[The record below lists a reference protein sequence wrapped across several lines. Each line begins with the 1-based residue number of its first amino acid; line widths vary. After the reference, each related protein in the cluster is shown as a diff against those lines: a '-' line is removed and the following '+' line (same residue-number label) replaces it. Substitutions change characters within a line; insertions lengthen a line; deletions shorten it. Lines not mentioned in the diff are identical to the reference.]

1 LRTLPIL
8 CVPRSAPA
16 VGRLMDNI
24 RLILVLAL
32 VFVLMLIWQAWQQ
45 DYGQPRPQS
54 EVQSQAPTEPGV
66 PARAAT
72 PIDATPVAPE
82 APVPS
87 AEPKTTGPAS
97 APASAPAADGTP
109 RVRVRTDVLDLE
121 IDTRGG
127 TIGSARLNAY
137 ALSSDQRDQTF
148 QLLAPNGPTLFV
160 AQSGLF
166 NNPEGIAP
174 THETLYTATETD
186 LALADGQDT
195 LTLDLVWR
203 HESGVEVTKRYTF
216 RRGSYQIAVD
226 HILTNK
232 RQVPWSGRDYRQL
245 VRTEPPATAE
255 SKFMYTYT
263 GGAAYTPDDKFRKY
277 QFTDLANGK
286 LDKDATDGWV
296 AMIQHYFVAAWV
308 PTRAQSDHFYGK
320 QVGDQKYAIGLY
332 GPVVTVPPGQSHIFS
347 GTLFAGPKLQN
358 QMAAT
363 ATGLDLTVD
372 YGWLAVI
379 AQPMFM
385 ILSWIH
391 KLVGNWGWTI
401 IIFTVLIKLVF
412 YKLSETS
419 YRSMANMRKLTPRI
433 QALRDR
439 YGDDKQRLNQAMMEI
454 YQKEKINPLGGC
466 LPILIQIP
474 FFIALYWVLLESVEL
489 RQAPWV
495 LWIDD
500 LSVKD
505 PYFVLPLLMG
515 ATMLIQ
521 QKLSPAPPDPMQAK
535 VMMILPIVFTF
546 FFAFFPAGL
555 VLYWFVNNL
564 LSIGQ
569 QWMITRRIEAGEK

>member
-1 LRTLPIL
+1 
-8 CVPRSAPA
+8 
-16 VGRLMDNI
+16 MDNI

-32 VFVLMLIWQAWQQ
+32 VFVLMLIWQAWEQ
-45 DYGQPRPQS
+45 DYGQPRPPAA
-54 EVQSQAPTEPGV
+54 EATTAAP
-66 PARAAT
+66 
-72 PIDATPVAPE
+72 
-82 APVPS
+82 S
-87 AEPKTTGPAS
+87 
-97 APASAPAADGTP
+97 SAPAATLTPEGTPPTAPAPSAVPTVASPAAAPVSAPTASDAHP

-127 TIGSARLNAY
+127 TIASAKLNAY
-137 ALSSDQRDQTF
+137 GLSSDQPDKPF
-148 QLLAPNGPTLFV
+148 QLLAPSGSHLFV

-174 THETLYTATETD
+174 THEAVFTATATD
-186 LALADGQDT
+186 VALAEGQDS
-195 LTLDLVWR
+195 LSVDLVWQ
-203 HESGVEVTKRYTF
+203 HESGIEVTKRYTF
-216 RRGSYQIAVD
+216 RRGSYRIEVD
-226 HILTNK
+226 HILTN
-232 RQVPWSGRDYRQL
+232 RSQTPWTGRDYRQL
-245 VRTEPPATAE
+245 MRTEPPATAE
-255 SKFMYTYT
+255 SKFMYTFT
-263 GGAAYTPDDKFRKY
+263 GGAAYSPDEKFRKY
-277 QFTDLANGK
+277 GFGDLADGK
-286 LDKDATDGWV
+286 PDRDVTDGWIG
-296 AMIQHYFVAAWV
+296 MIQHYFAAAWV
-308 PTRAQSDHFYGK
+308 PPRGQSGHFYGK
-320 QVGDQKYAIGLY
+320 KVGDNRYAIGLY
-332 GPVVTVPPGQSHIFS
+332 GPAVTIAPGQSHSFS
-347 GTLFAGPKLQN
+347 GVLFAGPKLQD

-363 ATGLDLTVD
+363 APGLELTVD
-372 YGWLAVI
+372 YGWLALI

-391 KLVGNWGWTI
+391 NIVGNWGWTI

-419 YRSMANMRKLTPRI
+419 YRSMANMRKLAPRI

-439 YGDDKQRLNQAMMEI
+439 YGDDKQRMNQAMMEM

-489 RQAPWV
+489 RQAPWI

-500 LSVKD
+500 LSIKD

-515 ATMLIQ
+515 VTMVIQ

-535 VMMILPIVFTF
+535 IMMILPVVFTV

>member
-1 LRTLPIL
+1 
-8 CVPRSAPA
+8 
-16 VGRLMDNI
+16 MDNI

-32 VFVLMLIWQAWQQ
+32 VFVLMLIWQAWEQ
-45 DYGQPRPQS
+45 DYGQRPP
-54 EVQSQAPTEPGV
+54 QAQMQTQGETNPAQAAPVPT
-66 PARAAT
+66 
-72 PIDATPVAPE
+72 DATPAAPE
-82 APVPS
+82 MPTPGAVPQLAAPAAAPV
-87 AEPKTTGPAS
+87 S
-97 APASAPAADGTP
+97 APATDASP
-109 RVRVRTDVLDLE
+109 RVRVRTDVLDIE
-121 IDTRGG
+121 IDPRGG
-127 TIGSARLNAY
+127 TIASTRLNAY
-137 ALSSDQRDQTF
+137 ELSSDKRDEKF
-148 QLLAPNGPTLFV
+148 QLLTPAGPSLFV

-174 THETLYTATETD
+174 THEALYTTSASD
-186 LALADGQDT
+186 VVLKDGQDSVAV
-195 LTLDLVWR
+195 DLVWR
-203 HESGVEVTKRYTF
+203 HDSGVEVTKRFTF
-216 RRGSYQIAVD
+216 HRGSYQIGVD
-226 HILTNK
+226 HILDNK
-232 RQVPWSGRDYRQL
+232 GQTSWTGRDYRQL
-245 VRTEPPATAE
+245 LRTAPPATAE

-277 QFTDLANGK
+277 QFAELADGK
-286 LDKDATDGWV
+286 LDKDVTDGWV

-308 PTRAQSDHFYGK
+308 PPRGQADHFYGK
-320 QVGDQKYAIGLY
+320 KVGDQKYAIGLY
-332 GPVVTVPPGQSHIFS
+332 GPVVSIAPGQSHSFS
-347 GTLFAGPKLQN
+347 STLFAGPKLQD

-391 KLVGNWGWTI
+391 KIVGNWGWTI

-419 YRSMANMRKLTPRI
+419 YRSMANMRKLAPRI

-489 RQAPWV
+489 RQAPWI
-495 LWIDD
+495 LWIND

-515 ATMLIQ
+515 VTMVIQ

-535 VMMILPIVFTF
+535 IMMILPIVFTF
-546 FFAFFPAGL
+546 FFAFFPSGL

-564 LSIGQ
+564 LSIAQ
-569 QWMITRRIEAGEK
+569 QWVITRRIEAGAK

>member
-1 LRTLPIL
+1 
-8 CVPRSAPA
+8 
-16 VGRLMDNI
+16 MDNI

-32 VFVLMLIWQAWQQ
+32 VFVLMLIWQAWEQ
-45 DYGQPRPQS
+45 DYGQPPPSS
-54 EVQSQAPTEPGV
+54 EVETTTAP
-66 PARAAT
+66 AALAPSET
-72 PIDATPVAPE
+72 PTTAPE
-82 APVPS
+82 ASVPT
-87 AEPKTTGPAS
+87 APPPQIAAS
-97 APASAPAADGTP
+97 TVAPAAAPGGDANP

-127 TIGSARLNAY
+127 TIASARLNAY
-137 ALSSDQRDQTF
+137 ALSTDARDEKF
-148 QLLAPNGPTLFV
+148 QLLAPTGPSLFV

-174 THETLYTATETD
+174 THDVVFTAAETD
-186 LALADGQDT
+186 VVLAPGQDSV
-195 LTLDLVWR
+195 TLDLFWR
-203 HESGVEVTKRYTF
+203 HDSGVEVIKRYTF
-216 RRGSYQIAVD
+216 RRGSYRIDVD
-226 HILTNK
+226 HLLTNK
-232 RQVPWSGRDYRQL
+232 GQASWVGRDYRQL

-255 SKFMYTYT
+255 SKFMYTFT
-263 GGAAYTPDDKFRKY
+263 GAAAYSPDEKFRKY
-277 QFTDLANGK
+277 QFAELAEGK
-286 LDKDATDGWV
+286 LDKDVTDGWIG
-296 AMIQHYFVAAWV
+296 MIQHYFAAAWV
-308 PTRAQSDHFYGK
+308 PPRGQSGHFYGK
-320 QVGDQKYAIGLY
+320 KVGDNKYAIGLY
-332 GPVVTVPPGQSHIFS
+332 GPAVTVAPGQSHTFT
-347 GTLFAGPKLQN
+347 GTLFAGPKLQD

-391 KLVGNWGWTI
+391 TVVGNWGWTI

-439 YGDDKQRLNQAMMEI
+439 YGDDKQRMNQAMMEM

-489 RQAPWV
+489 RQAPWI
-495 LWIDD
+495 LWITD

-515 ATMLIQ
+515 VTMVVQ

-535 VMMILPIVFTF
+535 IMMILPIVFTF
-546 FFAFFPAGL
+546 FFAFFPSGL

-564 LSIGQ
+564 LSIAQ
-569 QWMITRRIEAGEK
+569 QWVITRRIEAGAK

>member
-1 LRTLPIL
+1 
-8 CVPRSAPA
+8 
-16 VGRLMDNI
+16 MDNI

-32 VFVLMLIWQAWQQ
+32 IFVLMLIWQAWEQ
-45 DYGQPRPQS
+45 DYGQRPPPAQAQS
-54 EVQSQAPTEPGV
+54 QGEATSPAPALPAADAPPQAPTPSAV
-66 PARAAT
+66 PEVATPAPAAT
-72 PIDATPVAPE
+72 PV
-82 APVPS
+82 S
-87 AEPKTTGPAS
+87 A
-97 APASAPAADGTP
+97 APAETSP
-109 RVRVRTDVLDLE
+109 RVRMRTDVLDLE
-121 IDTRGG
+121 IDLRGG
-127 TIGSARLNAY
+127 TIASARLNAY
-137 ALSSDQRDQTF
+137 ELSSDKRDEKF
-148 QLLAPNGPTLFV
+148 QLLTPAGPSLFV

-166 NNPEGIAP
+166 NNPDGIAP
-174 THETLYTATETD
+174 THETLYTATATD
-186 LALADGQDT
+186 VVLKDGQDSVAV
-195 LTLDLVWR
+195 DLLWR
-203 HESGVEVTKRYTF
+203 HDSGVEVTKRFTLH
-216 RRGSYQIAVD
+216 RGSYQVVVD
-226 HILTNK
+226 HILENK
-232 RQVPWSGRDYRQL
+232 GQATWSGRDYRQL
-245 VRTEPPATAE
+245 LRTEPPATAE

-263 GGAAYTPDDKFRKY
+263 GGAAYTPEDKFRKY
-277 QFTDLANGK
+277 SFTELADGK
-286 LDKDATDGWV
+286 LDKDVTDGWV
-296 AMIQHYFVAAWV
+296 AMIQHYFAAAWV
-308 PTRAQSDHFYGK
+308 PQRGVADHFYGK
-320 QVGDQKYAIGLY
+320 KVGDQKFAIGLY
-332 GPVVTVPPGQSHIFS
+332 GPALSIAPGQSHTFS
-347 GTLFAGPKLQN
+347 GTLFAGPKLQD

-372 YGWLAVI
+372 YGWLALI

-391 KLVGNWGWTI
+391 KVVGNWGWTI

-419 YRSMANMRKLTPRI
+419 YRSMANMRKLAPRI

-489 RQAPWV
+489 RQAPWI
-495 LWIDD
+495 LWIQD

-515 ATMLIQ
+515 VTMVIQ

-535 VMMILPIVFTF
+535 IMMILPIVFTF
-546 FFAFFPAGL
+546 FFAFFPSGL

>member
-1 LRTLPIL
+1 
-8 CVPRSAPA
+8 
-16 VGRLMDNI
+16 MDNI
-24 RLILVLAL
+24 RLILVLSL
-32 VFVLMLIWQAWQQ
+32 VFVLMLIWQAWEK
-45 DYGQPRPQS
+45 DYGQPP
-54 EVQSQAPTEPGV
+54 VQTQTQVQTGTDAVTPAP
-66 PARAAT
+66 A
-72 PIDATPVAPE
+72 DAPPVAPA

-87 AEPKTTGPAS
+87 AVPQVVGPAAAAAS
-97 APASAPAADGTP
+97 TPASDASP

-121 IDTRGG
+121 IDLRGG
-127 TIGSARLNAY
+127 TIASTRLNAY
-137 ALSSDQRDQTF
+137 ELSSDKRDEKF
-148 QLLAPNGPTLFV
+148 QLLAPAGPSLFV

-174 THETLYTATETD
+174 THEAVYTASASD
-186 LALADGQDT
+186 VVLKDGQDSIAV
-195 LTLDLVWR
+195 DLVWR
-203 HESGVEVTKRYTF
+203 HDSGVEVTKRFTF
-216 RRGSYQIAVD
+216 RRGSYQIGVD
-226 HILTNK
+226 HILDNQGQT
-232 RQVPWSGRDYRQL
+232 PWSGRDYRQL
-245 VRTEPPATAE
+245 LRTEPPATPE
-255 SKFMYTYT
+255 SKFMYTFT
-263 GGAAYTPDDKFRKY
+263 GAAAYSPDEKFRKY
-277 QFTDLANGK
+277 QFAELAEGK
-286 LDKDATDGWV
+286 LDKDVTDGWI

-308 PTRAQSDHFYGK
+308 PPRGLADHFYGK
-320 QVGDQKYAIGLY
+320 KVGEQKYAIGLY
-332 GPVVTVPPGQSHIFS
+332 GPAVTISPGQSHTFS
-347 GTLFAGPKLQN
+347 GSLFAGPKLQD

-391 KLVGNWGWTI
+391 KVVGNWGWTI

-489 RQAPWV
+489 RQAPWIF
-495 LWIDD
+495 WIHD

-515 ATMLIQ
+515 VTMVIQ

-535 VMMILPIVFTF
+535 IMMILPIVFTF
-546 FFAFFPAGL
+546 FFAFFPSGL

-564 LSIGQ
+564 LSIAQ
-569 QWMITRRIEAGEK
+569 QWVITRRIEAGAK

>member
-1 LRTLPIL
+1 
-8 CVPRSAPA
+8 
-16 VGRLMDNI
+16 MDNI
-24 RLILVLAL
+24 RLILVLSL
-32 VFVLMLIWQAWQQ
+32 VFVLMLIWQAWEK
-45 DYGQPRPQS
+45 DYGQPP
-54 EVQSQAPTEPGV
+54 VQTQTQVQTGTDAVTPAP
-66 PARAAT
+66 A
-72 PIDATPVAPE
+72 DAPPVAPE

-87 AEPKTTGPAS
+87 AVPQVVGPAAAAAS
-97 APASAPAADGTP
+97 TPASDASP

-121 IDTRGG
+121 IDLRGG
-127 TIGSARLNAY
+127 TIASTRLNAY
-137 ALSSDQRDQTF
+137 ELSSDKRDEKF
-148 QLLAPNGPTLFV
+148 QLLAPAGPSLFV

-174 THETLYTATETD
+174 THEAVYTASASD
-186 LALADGQDT
+186 VVLKDGQDSIAV
-195 LTLDLVWR
+195 DLVWR
-203 HESGVEVTKRYTF
+203 HDSGVEVTKRFTF
-216 RRGSYQIAVD
+216 RRGSYQIGVD
-226 HILTNK
+226 HILDNQGQT
-232 RQVPWSGRDYRQL
+232 PWSGRDYRQL
-245 VRTEPPATAE
+245 LRTEPPATPE
-255 SKFMYTYT
+255 SKFMYTFT
-263 GGAAYTPDDKFRKY
+263 GAAAYSPDEKFRKY
-277 QFTDLANGK
+277 QFAELAEGK
-286 LDKDATDGWV
+286 LDKDVTDGWI

-308 PTRAQSDHFYGK
+308 PPRGLADHFYGK
-320 QVGDQKYAIGLY
+320 KVGEQKYAIGLY
-332 GPVVTVPPGQSHIFS
+332 GPAVTISPGQSHTFS
-347 GTLFAGPKLQN
+347 GSLFAGPKLQD

-391 KLVGNWGWTI
+391 RLVGNWGWTI

-489 RQAPWV
+489 RQAPWIF
-495 LWIDD
+495 WIDD

-515 ATMLIQ
+515 VTMVIQ

-535 VMMILPIVFTF
+535 IMMILPIVFTF
-546 FFAFFPAGL
+546 FFAFFPSGL

-564 LSIGQ
+564 LSIAQ
-569 QWMITRRIEAGEK
+569 QWVITRRIEAGAK

>member
-1 LRTLPIL
+1 
-8 CVPRSAPA
+8 
-16 VGRLMDNI
+16 MDNI

-32 VFVLMLIWQAWQQ
+32 VFVLMLIWQAWEK
-45 DYGQPRPQS
+45 DYGQ
-54 EVQSQAPTEPGV
+54 QAPVTQAQGETV
-66 PARAAT
+66 PSPAARAPADT
-72 PIDATPVAPE
+72 PPA
-82 APVPS
+82 
-87 AEPKTTGPAS
+87 AEGPATS
-97 APASAPAADGTP
+97 AVPEVSPAAAAPAPASIEPSP

-121 IDTRGG
+121 IDLRGG
-127 TIGSARLNAY
+127 TIASAYLTAY
-137 ALSSDQRDQTF
+137 PLTAEQPNEKF
-148 QLLAPNGPTLFV
+148 QLLSPAGPSLFV

-174 THETLYTATETD
+174 THETVYTANATD
-186 LALADGQDT
+186 VVLKDGQDSVAI
-195 LTLDLVWR
+195 DLVWR
-203 HESGVEVTKRYTF
+203 HESGVEVIKRYTF
-216 RRGSYQIAVD
+216 RRGAYEIGVD

-232 RQVPWSGRDYRQL
+232 GQIPWSGRDYRQL
-245 VRTEPPATAE
+245 LRSEPPASAQ
-255 SKFMYTYT
+255 SRFMYTFT
-263 GGAAYTPDDKFRKY
+263 GGAAYTPEDKFRKY
-277 QFTDLANGK
+277 QFKELAEGK
-286 LDKDATDGWV
+286 LDKDVTDGWI
-296 AMIQHYFVAAWV
+296 AMIQHYFAAAWV
-308 PTRAQSDHFYGK
+308 PPLGQTDHFYGK

-332 GPVVTVPPGQSHIFS
+332 GPAVTVPAGETHTF
-347 GTLFAGPKLQN
+347 GGRLFAGPKLHEK
-358 QMAAT
+358 MAGVAP
-363 ATGLDLTVD
+363 GLDLTRD

-385 ILSWIH
+385 ILSWID
-391 KLVGNWGWTI
+391 KIVGNWGWTI

-489 RQAPWV
+489 RQAPWI
-495 LWIDD
+495 LWIHD

-515 ATMLIQ
+515 ATMVIQ

-535 VMMILPIVFTF
+535 IMMILPIVFTF

-564 LSIGQ
+564 LSIAQ
-569 QWMITRRIEAGEK
+569 QWVITRRIEAGAK

>member
-1 LRTLPIL
+1 
-8 CVPRSAPA
+8 
-16 VGRLMDNI
+16 MDNI
-24 RLILVLAL
+24 RLILVLSL
-32 VFVLMLIWQAWQQ
+32 VFVLMLIWQAWEK
-45 DYGQPRPQS
+45 DYGQPP
-54 EVQSQAPTEPGV
+54 VQTQTQVQTGTDAVTPAP
-66 PARAAT
+66 A
-72 PIDATPVAPE
+72 DAPPVAPE

-87 AEPKTTGPAS
+87 AVPQVVGPAAAAAS
-97 APASAPAADGTP
+97 TPASDASP

-121 IDTRGG
+121 IDLRGG
-127 TIGSARLNAY
+127 TIASTRLNAY
-137 ALSSDQRDQTF
+137 ELSSDKRDEKF
-148 QLLAPNGPTLFV
+148 QLLAPAGPSLFV

-174 THETLYTATETD
+174 THEAVYTASASD
-186 LALADGQDT
+186 VVLKDGQDSIAV
-195 LTLDLVWR
+195 DLVWR
-203 HESGVEVTKRYTF
+203 HDSGVEVTKRFTF
-216 RRGSYQIAVD
+216 RRGSYQIGVD
-226 HILTNK
+226 HILDNQGQT
-232 RQVPWSGRDYRQL
+232 PWSGRDYRQL
-245 VRTEPPATAE
+245 LRTEPPATPE
-255 SKFMYTYT
+255 SKFMYTFT
-263 GGAAYTPDDKFRKY
+263 GAAAYSPDEKFRKY
-277 QFTDLANGK
+277 QFAELAEGK
-286 LDKDATDGWV
+286 LDKDVTDGWI

-308 PTRAQSDHFYGK
+308 PPRGLADHFYGK
-320 QVGDQKYAIGLY
+320 KVGEQKYAIGLY
-332 GPVVTVPPGQSHIFS
+332 GPAVTISPGQSHTFS
-347 GTLFAGPKLQN
+347 GSLFAGPKLQD

-391 KLVGNWGWTI
+391 RLVGNWGWTI

-489 RQAPWV
+489 RQAPWIF
-495 LWIDD
+495 WIHD

-515 ATMLIQ
+515 VTMVIQ

-535 VMMILPIVFTF
+535 IMMILPIVFTF
-546 FFAFFPAGL
+546 FFAFFPSGL

-564 LSIGQ
+564 LSIAQ
-569 QWMITRRIEAGEK
+569 QWVITRRIEAGAK

>member
-1 LRTLPIL
+1 
-8 CVPRSAPA
+8 
-16 VGRLMDNI
+16 MDNI

-32 VFVLMLIWQAWQQ
+32 VFVLMLIWQAWEK
-45 DYGQPRPQS
+45 DYGQHAPLT
-54 EVQSQAPTEPGV
+54 QAQGETV
-66 PARAAT
+66 PSPAARAPADAPPAAEAPAT
-72 PIDATPVAPE
+72 SAVPEVAP
-82 APVPS
+82 S
-87 AEPKTTGPAS
+87 AA
-97 APASAPAADGTP
+97 APAAASTEPSP

-121 IDTRGG
+121 IDLRGG
-127 TIGSARLNAY
+127 TIASAYLTAY
-137 ALSSDQRDQTF
+137 PLTSEQPNEKF
-148 QLLAPNGPTLFV
+148 QLLSPSGPMLFV

-174 THETLYTATETD
+174 THETVYTANATD
-186 LALADGQDT
+186 VVLKDGQDSVAV
-195 LTLDLVWR
+195 DLVWH
-203 HESGVEVTKRYTF
+203 HESGVEVIKRYTF
-216 RRGSYQIAVD
+216 RRGSYEIGVD

-232 RQVPWSGRDYRQL
+232 GQTPWSGRDYRQL
-245 VRTEPPATAE
+245 LRSEPPASTQ
-255 SKFMYTYT
+255 SRFMYTFT
-263 GGAAYTPDDKFRKY
+263 GGAAYSPEDKFRKY
-277 QFTDLANGK
+277 QFKELAEGK
-286 LDKDATDGWV
+286 LDKDVTDGWI
-296 AMIQHYFVAAWV
+296 AMIQHYFAAAWV
-308 PTRAQSDHFYGK
+308 PPLGQTDHFYGK

-332 GPVVTVPPGQSHIFS
+332 GPAITVPAGETHTFS
-347 GTLFAGPKLQN
+347 GRLFAGPKLHEK
-358 QMAAT
+358 MAGVAP
-363 ATGLDLTVD
+363 GLDLTRD

-385 ILSWIH
+385 ILSWID
-391 KLVGNWGWTI
+391 KIVGNWGWTI

-419 YRSMANMRKLTPRI
+419 YRSMANMRKLAPRI

-489 RQAPWV
+489 RQAPWI
-495 LWIDD
+495 LWIHD

-515 ATMLIQ
+515 VTMVIQ

-535 VMMILPIVFTF
+535 IMMILPIVFTF

-564 LSIGQ
+564 LSIAQ
-569 QWMITRRIEAGEK
+569 QWVITRRIEAGAK